1 MTQICLLCYDTLL
14 SLGVATKTFEG
25 TCCLCLTGCYL
36 KLEDGGSNFPR
47 NAGKHP
53 ESHMMSSHHDLNSYS
68 HGHLK
73 SRMDFTFLHLP
84 PKRIS
89 DKGRKY

>member
-1 MTQICLLCYDTLL
+1 
-14 SLGVATKTFEG
+14 
-25 TCCLCLTGCYL
+25 L
-36 KLEDGGSNFPR
+36 KLEDGGSNLLW
-47 NAGKHP
+47 NVGNHP

-68 HGHLK
+68 REHIK
-73 SRMDFTFLHLP
+73 SQIDFTFLHLP